1 VKAIITGAGAVGFH
15 IAKHMALENEDAVVI
30 DTDSDA
36 LRRVSNNIDIE
47 TILSSGSSPVILE
60 AAGLNNAEI
69 ILAVELRKLM
79 NIKGVVATMRTII
92 IATLLFLTLVNG
104 VASAAKELDIIE
116 IEAEGSYRIGADA
129 SVDLA
134 RKVALF
140 TAKRHAV
147 DLVGRYFSH
156 KSFIKA
162 YEMNKDEIYSLAA
175 REIQVEILE
184 EKTETFA
191 KTSTYRL
198 RIRAKIKTSDFV
210 KAEIE
215 DAKQEKKEAKES
227 YQEKMEQPVSEDID
241 PGKDIAKAYRLLREK
256 KWRVAIIYLNNLEKK
271 YPNWDSIYMAKAI
284 TYYILRE
291 PVFMKKALKKACR
304 LDNQIACDDLK
315 SLKRVHQHDFGISI
329 IE

>member
-1 VKAIITGAGAVGFH
+1 MKAIITGAGAVGFH

-140 TAKRHAV
+140 T
-147 DLVGRYFSH
+147 
-156 KSFIKA
+156 
-162 YEMNKDEIYSLAA
+162 
-175 REIQVEILE
+175 
-184 EKTETFA
+184 
-191 KTSTYRL
+191 
-198 RIRAKIKTSDFV
+198 
-210 KAEIE
+210 
-215 DAKQEKKEAKES
+215 
-227 YQEKMEQPVSEDID
+227 
-241 PGKDIAKAYRLLREK
+241 
-256 KWRVAIIYLNNLEKK
+256 
-271 YPNWDSIYMAKAI
+271 
-284 TYYILRE
+284 
-291 PVFMKKALKKACR
+291 
-304 LDNQIACDDLK
+304 
-315 SLKRVHQHDFGISI
+315 
-329 IE
+329 